1 MHFQN
6 LVEKVTAKKKKKSGV
21 RLAILQFTKV
31 QGRSLMI
38 TSRMYLVLLAEF
50 GGKGDR
56 QENRLDPD

>member
-1 MHFQN
+1 MDQCTGYREN
-6 LVEKVTAKKKKKSGV
+6 QEESWNPIKKKKSGV

-50 GGKGDR
+50 GGKGD
-56 QENRLDPD
+56 P